1 MATKEQL
8 VKRIKAISKQ
18 MTGEIDDSDDNLL
31 PCYCIKGQGE
41 GYFLSYTDRNFIKI
55 PRQTE
60 VYIVAE
66 DFDYM
71 GRYLVYTYSHELI
84 IIDKDELQYI
94 GYN

>member
-1 MATKEQL
+1 MATKEEL
-8 VKRIKAISKQ
+8 INKIKMISKQ
-18 MTGEIDDSDDNLL
+18 MSGEVSEKEDLL
-31 PCYCIKGQGE
+31 PCHYIKGTGV

-55 PRQTE
+55 DRQTE
-60 VYIVAE
+60 VYIIAE

-84 IIDKDELQYI
+84 IIDKDELEYI

>member
-1 MATKEQL
+1 MATKEEL
-8 VKRIKAISKQ
+8 IKRIKAISKQ
-18 MTGEIDDSDDNLL
+18 MSGEVRDEDENLL
-31 PCYCIKGQGE
+31 PCYYIKGTGE
-41 GYFLSYTDRNFIKI
+41 GYFLSYTDRSFIKI

-66 DFDYM
+66 DFDYR

-84 IIDKDELQYI
+84 IIDKDELEYI